1 MADGVREDE
10 LERLPR
16 LGPSTR
22 AATSV
27 SRDSRVMAQNEIPCR
42 RCDGL
47 LIESTTHLA
56 VLEDGSRWPLL
67 TCSKVPTHQLA
78 GWNERLETEIFAI
91 EPIDP

>member
-1 MADGVREDE
+1 MSEK
-10 LERLPR
+10 
-16 LGPSTR
+16 
-22 AATSV
+22 
-27 SRDSRVMAQNEIPCR
+27 EIPCR

-78 GWNERLETEIFAI
+78 GWNERLETRIFAI
-91 EPIDP
+91 EPIQ